1 MPLQLLSPRII
12 QGIRRHQPLSLLSS
26 AACSSILEI
35 TSSRRVGVRHHRN
48 WALVLSTPGDHY
60 RIARDNQCSPS
71 ALIICMLGCVELLT
85 ASGGSYRCDGAVW
98 YVLSVLE
105 DVLACIGLYWHVV
118 VCIGM

>member
-1 MPLQLLSPRII
+1 MPLQLLSPHII
-12 QGIRRHQPLSLLSS
+12 QGIRRHQPLLSS

-35 TSSRRVGVRHHRN
+35 TSSRHPRN

-60 RIARDNQCSPS
+60 RSARDNQCSPS

-105 DVLACIGLYWHVV
+105 GVLACIGLYWHVV